1 VAPQGQSRIEAAPD
15 RAEND
20 AVSPSAQPEV
30 AMIRK
35 PLLFAFALCLAL
47 APLAADADDSS
58 REFSMD
64 ARVTL
69 DAFRAT
75 VDARLEGIL
84 AVTRTLA
91 ATEEARSGDWTRIR
105 GPLAILATHASEQAA
120 VWYAR
125 PDGSY
130 STVEKG
136 PTGESLR
143 ERSYFPE
150 LLAGREVVGAL
161 VISKSTGK
169 RSVIVASPVLVDGKV
184 SGAIGVSLDA
194 TKLSASLD
202 QSIRFPPDV
211 VFYALDREG
220 RTALHRAGEL
230 IFVFPSDVGSPTLGD
245 AVRTML
251 AQPEGV
257 VHYAYGGSDKS
268 AAFGRSALTGWTLV
282 LGKSHP
288 ARVTP

>member
-1 VAPQGQSRIEAAPD
+1 V
-15 RAEND
+15 
-20 AVSPSAQPEV
+20 
-30 AMIRK
+30 
-35 PLLFAFALCLAL
+35 
-47 APLAADADDSS
+47 PLAADADDTSP
-58 REFSMD
+58 EFSID

-84 AVTRTLA
+84 AITRTLA
-91 ATEEARSGDWTRIR
+91 ATEEARSGDWARIR
-105 GPLAILATHASEQAA
+105 APLAVLEAHASEQAA

-130 STVEKG
+130 STVDKG
-136 PTGESLR
+136 PIGESLR
-143 ERSYFPE
+143 ERAYFPD
-150 LLAGREVVGAL
+150 LLAGREVAGAL

-194 TKLSASLD
+194 VKLAASLD

-211 VFYALDREG
+211 VFYALDGEG
-220 RTALHRAGEL
+220 QTALHRAGEL
-230 IFVFPSDVGSPTLGD
+230 IFAFPSDVGSPTLSD

-251 AQPEGV
+251 ARPEGV
-257 VHYAYGGSDKS
+257 VHYEYAGSDKT
-268 AAFGRSALTGWTLV
+268 AVFERSPLTGWTLV
-282 LGKSHP
+282 LGKSHS
-288 ARVTP
+288 ARVRP